1 MNWIGYTPYEQFM
14 QAVSKTN
21 PALAAQ
27 QSQSEQTFNV
37 TPATVP
43 YMNTPQHAR
52 STFIRQMRYLP
63 TSNTVFVTLGNSQY
77 WYPCSQRMLA
87 QWLTSNSLGRYY
99 NHHVKVR

>member
-1 MNWIGYTPYEQFM
+1 MVWVGYTPYEQFI
-14 QAVSKTN
+14 QNLSVSN

-27 QSQSEQTFNV
+27 QSQAEQTFNV

-52 STFIRQMRYLP
+52 STFIRKMRYLP
-63 TSNTVFVTLGNSQY
+63 NATQVIVTIGDSE
-77 WYPCSQRMLA
+77 YPYVCTPRMLA